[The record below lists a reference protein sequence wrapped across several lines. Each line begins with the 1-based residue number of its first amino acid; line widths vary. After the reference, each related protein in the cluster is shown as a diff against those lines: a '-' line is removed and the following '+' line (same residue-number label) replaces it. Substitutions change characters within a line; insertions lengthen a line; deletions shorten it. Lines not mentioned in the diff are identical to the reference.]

1 MVVRL
6 WRIHFLCLN
15 DSLAGTQLHA
25 LNSHI
30 LKKKLLCLLLLFSR
44 GQPRFVAKGSAKL
57 WDVPLKPKVGWCEGF
72 ALCFKCLILRGSG
85 FFLQKNDIIP
95 PCTRKENIKTKLCY
109 NKLEDLKKSS
119 IVNRSEF
126 NLLYIVAFAYWSWR
140 RRKWKGTGR
149 KYSKVLT
156 KPSQGIMTLVTRKIK
171 KRLCMTI
178 DILTWKYGK
187 VYFSKFLIILLS
199 IEYYCAIF

>member
-1 MVVRL
+1 MIL
-6 WRIHFLCLN
+6 WLE
-15 DSLAGTQLHA
+15 
-25 LNSHI
+25 LNSMLWIHTYWKRI
-30 LKKKLLCLLLLFSR
+30 YSVYYFCLAEGNQGLWQR
-44 GQPRFVAKGSAKL
+44 DQPNFEMSHWNQK
-57 WDVPLKPKVGWCEGF
+57 WDVVK
-72 ALCFKCLILRGSG
+72 ALLYALSAEFSEDQVSSCK
-85 FFLQKNDIIP
+85 KNDIIP
-95 PCTRKENIKTKLCY
+95 PCTRKENIKTRLRY

-149 KYSKVLT
+149 KHSKVLT
-156 KPSQGIMTLVTRKIK
+156 KLSQGIMTLVTRKRK

-199 IEYYCAIF
+199 IEYYCGIF